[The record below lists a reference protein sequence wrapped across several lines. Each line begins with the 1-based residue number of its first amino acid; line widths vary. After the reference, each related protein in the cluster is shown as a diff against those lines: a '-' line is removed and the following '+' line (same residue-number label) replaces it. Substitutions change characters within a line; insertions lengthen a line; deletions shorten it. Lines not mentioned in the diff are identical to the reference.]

1 MNPRPEGSIAMAQ
14 PPTRRSP
21 AAKAPATRKRTSAAK
36 APASRKRTRPAAR
49 STTQLDTTAKL
60 SEEVLENVERSQR
73 VAIEAVRKF
82 VDTVDHALPALPH
95 GEGPSRRQEVVDSAL
110 EMADRLVHTQYDF
123 IRQVIDSAAKSL
135 SRSGDAK

>member
-1 MNPRPEGSIAMAQ
+1 MAQ
-14 PPTRRSP
+14 SPTTRRRA

-36 APASRKRTRPAAR
+36 APASRKRTTSAGRPTSAPE
-49 STTQLDTTAKL
+49 TTAKL
-60 SEEVLENVERSQR
+60 SEDVLESVERSQR

-82 VDTVDHALPALPH
+82 VDTVDQALPALPR
-95 GEGPSRRQEVVDSAL
+95 GDGPSRRQEVVDSAL
-110 EMADRLVHTQYDF
+110 EMADRLVHTQYEF

>member
-1 MNPRPEGSIAMAQ
+1 MAQ

-36 APASRKRTRPAAR
+36 APATRKRTASAGR
-49 STTQLDTTAKL
+49 STSAVDSTAKL
-60 SEEVLENVERSQR
+60 SEEVLKNVERSQR

-82 VDTVDHALPALPH
+82 VDTVDQALPAVPH

-123 IRQVIDSAAKSL
+123 IRQVIDSAATSL
-135 SRSGDAK
+135 SRSGDTK